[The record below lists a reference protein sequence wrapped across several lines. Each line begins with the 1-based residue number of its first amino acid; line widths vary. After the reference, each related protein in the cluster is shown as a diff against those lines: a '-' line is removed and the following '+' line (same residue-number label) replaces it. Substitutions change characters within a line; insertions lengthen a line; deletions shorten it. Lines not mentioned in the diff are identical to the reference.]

1 MYPEGVIMNLFDMVR
16 EESLKHRR
24 PLAER
29 RKPRTLEDFK
39 GQEEILGEGKL
50 LRRLIEADRLTS
62 IILVGPSGVGKTS
75 LARIISSMTSSSFIT
90 LNAVTSGVRDIKEV
104 VEKARREL
112 ETSGHGTILFVDEIH
127 RFNKAQQD
135 ALLPHVEAGTV
146 VLIGATTENPY
157 FEVIQALLSRSM
169 VFEMFPLSEED
180 IKSIL
185 EQAIEEDEQLSLQ
198 NIVLGEE
205 EKAFIAQKSMGDA
218 RRALNI
224 LELAV
229 LTTPE
234 VDGAIVLTKETLSEC
249 TQKPFLRYDR
259 DGDYH
264 YDVISAFIKSVRG
277 SDPQA
282 AIYYLAQMLV
292 SGEDPKFIA
301 RRLVILASEDIG
313 LAHPEALSISNAA
326 FEIVNKIGMPEAQIV
341 LSELTIYLALCEKS
355 NSAYLA
361 IKEAMASVR
370 KKGVGFVPE
379 HLMDSTKK
387 RLAEIKSSYKYPHDD
402 PRGYAEQQY
411 LPEEYAE
418 TVFYRPKDHGA
429 EKELTKK
436 WRARKEK
443 KE

>member
-1 MYPEGVIMNLFDMVR
+1 MNLFEMVR
-16 EESLKHRR
+16 EENLKQKR

-29 RKPRTLEDFK
+29 RKPRTLEDFM
-39 GQEEILGEGKL
+39 GQEEILGKGKL

-75 LARIISSMTSSSFIT
+75 LARIISNMTRSTFVT
-90 LNAVTSGVRDIKEV
+90 LNAVTSGVRDIKDV
-104 VEKARREL
+104 VDKAKREL
-112 ETSGHGTILFVDEIH
+112 ETTGHGTILFVDEIH

-135 ALLPHVEAGTV
+135 ALLPHVEAGIV

-180 IKSIL
+180 IKLIVDK
-185 EQAIEEDEQLSLQ
+185 AIAEDEQLSIQ
-198 NIVLGEE
+198 NIILGEE
-205 EKAFIAQKSMGDA
+205 EKDFIAQKSMGDA

-229 LTTPE
+229 LTTPVE
-234 VDGAIVLTKETLSEC
+234 EGKIILTKDVLSEC

-282 AIYYLAQMLV
+282 ALYYLAQMLV

-313 LAHPEALSISNAA
+313 LAHPEALNISNAA
-326 FEIVNKIGMPEAQIV
+326 FEIVNKIGMPEAQIA
-341 LSELTIYLALCEKS
+341 LGELTIYLCLCDKS

-361 IKEAMASVR
+361 IKEAMSWVR
-370 KKGVGFVPE
+370 ENGVGNVPE

-387 RLAEIKSSYKYPHDD
+387 RLSAISSAYNYPHDD
-402 PRGYAEQQY
+402 PRGYFEQDY
-411 LPEEYAE
+411 LPEGLREIE
-418 TVFYRPKDHGA
+418 FYSPKYHGR
-429 EKELTKK
+429 EKTLTDLWEKRKK
-436 WRARKEK
+436 K
-443 KE
+443 K